1 LRSEITYVLTL
12 PILINSVFKYIT
24 IIVIHYYYFINFVMT
39 IMTAIYPPDKP
50 PGHLLLF
57 TEYWKYVPKLRLI
70 DRQLILSKYKKK
82 LF

>member
-1 LRSEITYVLTL
+1 MLAGFARSDSQSRPPL
-12 PILINSVFKYIT
+12 K
-24 IIVIHYYYFINFVMT
+24 IVDPPMHYYYFINFVMT

-70 DRQLILSKYKKK
+70 DRQLILSKY
-82 LF
+82 